1 MVKLPGRMVVN
12 NPPSAITIRWT
23 MCRKAEVVAAVR
35 DGLLGRDEACEHY
48 RLSAEELLN
57 WEQLIAAHGLRGLR
71 VTRLQEYR
79 QSEREDDPAQRLSRD
94 RMSREAGQG
103 TRLSFISWPSTKI

>member
-1 MVKLPGRMVVN
+1 MVKLPCRIVVN
-12 NPPSAITIRWT
+12 NLPSANTTRWT

-35 DGLLGRDEACEHY
+35 NGLLGRDEACERY

-57 WEQLIAAHGLRGLR
+57 WEQLIAAHGLRGLK

-79 QSEREDDPAQRLSRD
+79 QSEREDTAVVLTDV
-94 RMSREAGQG
+94 
-103 TRLSFISWPSTKI
+103 